1 LVDQICLAV
10 VNCAKLGSAQ
20 PAKAKFPIIN
30 VPSLQHVEFFLNF
43 FYINFCRGR
52 LSFWCILQGVND
64 MQIKLPFDS
73 STQIAGE
80 ASIDIDK
87 TAEEVFSF
95 VADNFF
101 DNYPK
106 WSTDVVELE
115 PLDSKEVFVGNKAKQ
130 LRDDN
135 GSLVESIFEI
145 IEYQPHITFMF
156 QGITSPYKHIY
167 SIKFDAENQKSHL
180 TFRFELLDID
190 VFMRP
195 FQKLIRIAIEDGAE
209 SSVENIKQLL
219 AV

>member
-1 LVDQICLAV
+1 
-10 VNCAKLGSAQ
+10 
-20 PAKAKFPIIN
+20 
-30 VPSLQHVEFFLNF
+30 
-43 FYINFCRGR
+43 
-52 LSFWCILQGVND
+52 

-73 STQIAGE
+73 ASQISGE

-101 DNYPK
+101 ENYPK
-106 WSTDVVELE
+106 WAADVVQLE
-115 PLDSKEVFVGNKAKQ
+115 PIDSTEVFVGNKAKQ
-130 LRDDN
+130 FREDN
-135 GSLVESIFEI
+135 GSIVESVFEI
-145 IEYQPHITFMF
+145 TEYQPHIKFMF
-156 QGITSPYKHIY
+156 QGVTSPYKHIY
-167 SIKFDAENQKSHL
+167 LIDYDSESQKSQL